1 MLNQLIMFSE
11 SAAAAANGS
20 DVTMTVGEQLI
31 LGGSV
36 TVLGMVITFI
46 GLILLIFMTW
56 LYPKI
61 VRALIS
67 RSTEAR
73 DKREAR
79 KDERQLA
86 RQQRKEAQK
95 AEKAAPAKAEQ
106 QASGTAVQLPA
117 DEHSPELIAVIT
129 AAIAACLGTSSNGI
143 VIRSLRRAQNT
154 TPVWGAS
161 SRVEQVNNR
170 L

>member
-1 MLNQLIMFSE
+1 MLNQILLSD

-20 DVTMTVGEQLI
+20 EVTMTVWERLG

-36 TVLGMVITFI
+36 TVLGMVIVFI
-46 GLILLIFMTW
+46 GLVLLIFITW

-61 VRALIS
+61 VRVLIS
-67 RSTEAR
+67 RSAEAR
-73 DKREAR
+73 ERKEAR
-79 KDERQLA
+79 KAERQLA
-86 RQQRKEAQK
+86 KQKRKEAQK
-95 AEKAAPAKAEQ
+95 AETAAPAKAEQ
-106 QASGTAVQLPA
+106 QAMASAPLPA

-129 AAIAACLGTSSNGI
+129 AAVAACLGTSPNGI

-161 SRVEQVNNR
+161 SRIEQVNNR

>member
-1 MLNQLIMFSE
+1 MLNQILLE
-11 SAAAAANGS
+11 SGAAAANGS
-20 DVTMTVGEQLI
+20 GGTMTVGEQLI

-46 GLILLIFMTW
+46 GLILLILLTW

-61 VRALIS
+61 VRAIIS
-67 RSTEAR
+67 RSAKAR
-73 DKREAR
+73 ERREAR
-79 KDERQLA
+79 KVERQMA
-86 RQQRKEAQK
+86 RQQRREAQK
-95 AEKAAPAKAEQ
+95 AKSAAPAKAEQ
-106 QASGTAVQLPA
+106 QAAGAPLPA
-117 DEHSPELIAVIT
+117 EEHSPELIAVIT
-129 AAIAACLGTSSNGI
+129 AAVAACLGTSFNGI